1 MNDNDKSKDNNKNN
15 DDSDKSDDD
24 DNSNVMQRHAIN
36 MKNDFKNIS
45 YRDRNNFFKLRQQ

>member
-36 MKNDFKNIS
+36 MKNDIS